1 MWHNACSSFKQE
13 FKKIKRRSTMQRQ
26 LKQTNS
32 ALDPVC
38 GMTVNQRQTE
48 IVTTIQGQTYYFCAE
63 GCREAFVADP
73 QKYLTPAC
81 PKKKGFWGRY
91 LERLEKATGGKSM
104 NCH

>member
-1 MWHNACSSFKQE
+1 
-13 FKKIKRRSTMQRQ
+13 MQKQ
-26 LKQTNS
+26 LKQTDS

-38 GMTVNQRQTE
+38 GMTVNQRQAD

-63 GCREAFVADP
+63 GCRKSFVVDP
-73 QKYLTPAC
+73 QKYLSPAP

-91 LERLEKATGGKSM
+91 LDRLEKTTGGKAM

>member
-1 MWHNACSSFKQE
+1 
-13 FKKIKRRSTMQRQ
+13 MQRQ

-38 GMTVNQRQTE
+38 GMTVNQRLTE
-48 IVTTIQGQTYYFCAE
+48 IVTIIQGQTYYFCAE

-73 QKYLTPAC
+73 QKYLSSAP
-81 PKKKGFWGRY
+81 PKKKGLWGRY
-91 LERLEKATGGKSM
+91 LERLEKATGGKAM

>member
-1 MWHNACSSFKQE
+1 
-13 FKKIKRRSTMQRQ
+13 MQRQ

-38 GMTVNQRQTE
+38 GMTVTQRLSD
-48 IVTTIQGQTYYFCAE
+48 IATTIQGQTYYFCAE

-73 QKYLTPAC
+73 QKYLTPAAP

-91 LERLEKATGGKSM
+91 LERLEKATGGKAM

>member
-1 MWHNACSSFKQE
+1 MQKLL
-13 FKKIKRRSTMQRQ
+13 KKTKSV
-26 LKQTNS
+26 
-32 ALDPVC
+32 LDPVC
-38 GMTVNQRQTE
+38 GMTVSQHLTD

-73 QKYLTPAC
+73 QKYLTPAR

-91 LERLEKATGGKSM
+91 LERLEKVTGGKSI